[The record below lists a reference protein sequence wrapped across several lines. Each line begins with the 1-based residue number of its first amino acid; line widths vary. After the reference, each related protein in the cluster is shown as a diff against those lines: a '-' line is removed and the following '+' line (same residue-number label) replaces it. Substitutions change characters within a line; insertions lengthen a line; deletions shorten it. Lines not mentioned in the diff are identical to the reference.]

1 MSHPALARQR
11 GATLVEVL
19 MAMLLMSFGVLAMTA
34 MQAHAI
40 QHSQTTDSRARATL
54 LAHDLADRMRANT
67 APLGDWGAYDLSA
80 AAASAASAAS
90 AAPPSADACQG
101 SAVCSFDEMAAADL
115 AQWQQQLAG
124 SLPQGRGH
132 VRTVGTQADVWV
144 IWDEADTAGAQAHDS
159 CPAGLSLSAH
169 TRCLY
174 LRIAL

>member
-1 MSHPALARQR
+1 MPRPFLARQR

-40 QHSQTTDSRARATL
+40 QHSQTTESRARATL

-67 APLGDWGAYDLSA
+67 APVGDWEAYDLT
-80 AAASAASAAS
+80 AS
-90 AAPPSADACQG
+90 AAPAAPPLADACQG
-101 SAVCSFDEMAAADL
+101 SAVCTFDEMAAADL
-115 AQWQQQLAG
+115 AQWQQQLAN

-132 VRTVGTQADVWV
+132 VHTVGTQADVWV
-144 IWDEADTAGAQAHDS
+144 IWDEADQAGAQTHDS
-159 CPAGLSLSAH
+159 CPAGLSLGTH

-174 LRIAL
+174 LRVAL

>member
-1 MSHPALARQR
+1 MPTFLPHTTQR
-11 GATLVEVL
+11 GTSLVEVL

-40 QHSQTTDSRARATL
+40 QHSQTTESRARATL
-54 LAHDLADRMRANT
+54 LANDLGDRMRANP
-67 APLGDWGAYDLSA
+67 APLGNWQAYDLTSTSTSTPP
-80 AAASAASAAS
+80 ASAS
-90 AAPPSADACQG
+90 ACQG
-101 SAVCSFDEMAAADL
+101 TAVCTFDEMATADL

-132 VRTVGTQADVWV
+132 VRTIGTQADIWV
-144 IWDEADTAGAQAHDS
+144 IWDDTDQAGAQAHDS
-159 CPAGLSLSAH
+159 CPTSLSPGAH

>member
-11 GATLVEVL
+11 GVTLVEVL
-19 MAMLLMSFGVLAMTA
+19 IAMLLMSFGVLAMTA

-40 QHSQTTDSRARATL
+40 QHRQTTDSRARATL

-80 AAASAASAAS
+80 AAASAASAA
-90 AAPPSADACQG
+90 PPSADACQG
-101 SAVCSFDEMAAADL
+101 SAVCTFDEMAAADL

-132 VRTVGTQADVWV
+132 VRTVGAQADVWV
-144 IWDEADTAGAQAHDS
+144 IWDEADQAGTQAHDS
-159 CPAGLSLSAH
+159 CPTGLSLGAH

>member
-1 MSHPALARQR
+1 MSLDMESLAALETEESPEYA
-11 GATLVEVL
+11 VNPCKVC
-19 MAMLLMSFGVLAMTA
+19 
-34 MQAHAI
+34 
-40 QHSQTTDSRARATL
+40 
-54 LAHDLADRMRANT
+54 
-67 APLGDWGAYDLSA
+67 APLGASLAFKGVEGAVPLLHGSQGCATYIRRYLISHFREPVDI
-80 AAASAASAAS
+80 ASS
-90 AAPPSADACQG
+90 
-101 SAVCSFDEMAAADL
+101 SFDEMAAADL

>member
-19 MAMLLMSFGVLAMTA
+19 IAMLLMSFGVLAMTA

-67 APLGDWGAYDLSA
+67 APLGDWGTYDLSA
-80 AAASAASAAS
+80 AAASAAS

>member
-1 MSHPALARQR
+1 MPASLSRHAQS
-11 GATLVEVL
+11 GASLVEVL

-40 QHSQTTDSRARATL
+40 QHSQTTDARARATL
-54 LAHDLADRMRANT
+54 LAHDLADRMRANP
-67 APLGDWGAYDLSA
+67 APLGRWEAYDLSA
-80 AAASAASAAS
+80 ADTPTAPLPAS
-90 AAPPSADACQG
+90 ACQG
-101 SAVCSFDEMAAADL
+101 PAVCTFDEMAAADL
-115 AQWQQQLAG
+115 AQWQQELAR

-144 IWDEADTAGAQAHDS
+144 VWDDTDQAGGQAHDR
-159 CPAGLSLSAH
+159 CPADLSLDAH